1 VANFSQYCG
10 TSKSSKTWHA
20 IDTTLRPRGKKKQKF
35 FLWGANCC
43 GRTFYRSPWRA
54 ALAVAVWKRCDVNEN
69 RHVYHTHHTFFLTN
83 LNFYI
88 QPFCQV
94 DRSRGMATSS
104 SGGYRWRLH
113 SPGFRTDLVSL
124 CGLIIVVPQVAT
136 PSNVWRARSYIH
148 FEHAET
154 ITSEFNLLGRTNG
167 PDIDTLSTSAVA
179 KTVGQDTSRIASY
192 DRSVL
197 ARGLFRGH
205 QRRNF
210 PQRKRVHR
218 PGPLSLA
225 RSTGHSYSTDNGSW
239 SLL

>member
-1 VANFSQYCG
+1 M
-10 TSKSSKTWHA
+10 
-20 IDTTLRPRGKKKQKF
+20 GKKNKNF
-35 FLWGANCC
+35 FCGVLIVAAVRFTVVPGALHLQ
-43 GRTFYRSPWRA
+43 SPSGNGA
-54 ALAVAVWKRCDVNEN
+54 MLMKIGMCVD
-69 RHVYHTHHTFFLTN
+69 HTHYTFFFNKSHINN
-83 LNFYI
+83 LFAK
-88 QPFCQV
+88 
-94 DRSRGMATSS
+94 STGLKSS

-124 CGLIIVVPQVAT
+124 CGLMIVVPQVAT